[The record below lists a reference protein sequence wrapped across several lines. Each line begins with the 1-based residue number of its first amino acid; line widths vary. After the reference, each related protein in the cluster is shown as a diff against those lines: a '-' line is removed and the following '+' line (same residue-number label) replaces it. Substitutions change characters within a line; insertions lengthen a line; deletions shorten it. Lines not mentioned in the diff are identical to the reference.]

1 MIITL
6 KTHRRSLNSI
16 MDVPFL
22 GAWIMFIFALLPAI
36 ILIMV
41 GEYLGFN
48 EEILSRGIIQIIA
61 AIYNLILSYFFNIKI
76 GIMFIPCWLLLFL
89 FGILKIF
96 GLI

>member
-22 GAWIMFIFALLPAI
+22 GGWIMFIFALLPAI
-36 ILIMV
+36 ILIMIS
-41 GEYLGFN
+41 EYLGFN
-48 EEILSRGIIQIIA
+48 EDILQRGIIQIIA
-61 AIYNLILSYFFNIKI
+61 GIYNLILSYFFNIKI
-76 GIMFIPCWLLLFL
+76 GIMFIPCWLLFFL
-89 FGILKIF
+89 FGIVKIF

>member
-61 AIYNLILSYFFNIKI
+61 AIYNLILS
-76 GIMFIPCWLLLFL
+76 
-89 FGILKIF
+89 
-96 GLI
+96 

>member
-22 GAWIMFIFALLPAI
+22 GGWIMFIFALLPAI
-36 ILIMV
+36 ILIMIS
-41 GEYLGFN
+41 EYLGFN
-48 EEILSRGIIQIIA
+48 EEILQRGIIQIIA
-61 AIYNLILSYFFNIKI
+61 GIYNLILSYFFNIKI
-76 GIMFIPCWLLLFL
+76 GIMFIPCWLLFFL
-89 FGILKIF
+89 FGIVKIF